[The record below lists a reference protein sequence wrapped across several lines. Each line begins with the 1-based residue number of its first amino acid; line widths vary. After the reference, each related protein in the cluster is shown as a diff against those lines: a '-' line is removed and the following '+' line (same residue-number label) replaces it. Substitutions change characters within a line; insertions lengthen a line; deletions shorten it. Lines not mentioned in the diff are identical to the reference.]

1 MSFIDRTIL
10 DRIGNEEVELRE
22 AIGAIRDAIF
32 DLDDAI
38 AEVRAQG
45 HSGEQQLS
53 QFPALITGSTLI
65 TGADARWVY
74 DFQQVSLTK
83 TGKVE
88 VVTEATYQDKDSYTR
103 ILGDVVQ
110 GKAYNISESTN
121 TPKPTTV
128 TESWYVS
135 GVDVHGASYR
145 GTQFKPR
152 EIGYGDIDAVV
163 LMMAWSVGEH
173 ILYLFDRPNSHDGN
187 CSGA

>member
-38 AEVRAQG
+38 AEVRDQG

-88 VVTEATYQDKDSYTR
+88 VLTETTR
-103 ILGDVVQ
+103 KGGILGDVVQ

-145 GTQFKPR
+145 GTSFQPR
-152 EIGYGDIDAVV
+152 PIGFSVFGDVV

-173 ILYLFDRPNSHDGN
+173 ILYLFDRPNPHDGN

>member
-10 DRIGNEEVELRE
+10 DLIGNEEVELRE

-38 AEVRAQG
+38 SEVRDQG

-53 QFPALITGSTLI
+53 QFPALITDSTLI
-65 TGADARWVY
+65 AGADARWVY

-88 VVTEATYQDKDSYTR
+88 VVTKATYQDKGSYTR

-121 TPKPTTV
+121 TPETTTV
-128 TESWYVS
+128 TEPWYVS

-152 EIGYGDIDAVV
+152 PVGYGDIDAVV